1 MLAFRERLVLSDA
14 VGRDYLP
21 QVRKATLNY
30 GRRRNIGGDDII
42 GGINVTPLVD
52 IMWSGYFHAHS
63 QHHQQS
69 SDSGRSAK
77 AATGEG
83 TEPTMLALTL
93 TENGTIFLNGEATT
107 KPALIEYLP
116 EVAKADDQAQA
127 LIAADKSVP
136 HGQVIEIIDL
146 VRQMGIYRFALN
158 IDPNQPPIKMGTP

>member
-1 MLAFRERLVLSDA
+1 MAGGA
-14 VGRDYLP
+14 
-21 QVRKATLNY
+21 
-30 GRRRNIGGDDII
+30 NIDDDDII
-42 GGINVTPLVD
+42 SGINVTPLVD
-52 IMWSGYFHAHS
+52 IMLVLLIIFMLTANIINNPAI
-63 QHHQQS
+63 QV
-69 SDSGRSAK
+69 DLPK

-158 IDPNQPPIKMGTP
+158 IDPNQPPIKMGAP